1 MAPFRAAALAVLAPI
16 LAVRE
21 ACALKFDAASAKEYP
36 VSKVVT
42 LLKDM
47 QTQLEKEADA
57 DEEVYEK
64 LACWCETNNK
74 GKTKAIADAEAR
86 ISDLDATVEKMAS
99 LSETLKVEIKGLEKE
114 IAANKKS
121 LETATALRTKQKAE
135 FVAEEKE
142 MIESI
147 RALNSA
153 IVVLSKHHEGKGA
166 AFLNNKVVL
175 NALAIAKAQMD
186 KHAVLLQGTITPSQ
200 KRALSS
206 FAQGEDY
213 FDAKPTFNQAYA
225 PQSGQIFGILKQMKE
240 TFEGDLSG
248 SQKEEIASQ
257 KAYDELKE
265 AKETEIAA
273 GEASLDAKTQQL
285 ASTDETLAQAKEE
298 REDTYAS
305 MGADK
310 KFLME
315 LKVKCAMTD
324 KEWEERQKL
333 RQSELV
339 AVAKAISILSS
350 DDARDM
356 FSKTFNPESF
366 VQVRRK
372 TNSDRRAQAVN
383 ALRTVASSNPKI
395 AAIATAMRL
404 DPFPK
409 VKKAIDDM
417 VSALLKEKE
426 DEIEHKAYCTDE
438 FHENE
443 KSTQKK
449 LHTKTKLENKIA
461 ALETTIKEQTAAI
474 ETLTS
479 EITDLEAQRKRAG
492 EDRKAERAEY
502 EGVIADQK
510 ETQSLL
516 NQALSVLKDVYS
528 TPTLL
533 LQKQKRSGQAPP
545 PGFSEYGKQEASTGI
560 LMMIEQIIA
569 DAKAMEAEA
578 THAEQ
583 NAQDA
588 YTKFVQTTNESIKA
602 KTDAKTDL
610 EGAKADSK
618 KEKTEAEVAQRRRR
632 RPRLIPR

>member
-1 MAPFRAAALAVLAPI
+1 
-16 LAVRE
+16 
-21 ACALKFDAASAKEYP
+21 
-36 VSKVVT
+36 
-42 LLKDM
+42 
-47 QTQLEKEADA
+47 
-57 DEEVYEK
+57 
-64 LACWCETNNK
+64 
-74 GKTKAIADAEAR
+74 
-86 ISDLDATVEKMAS
+86 
-99 LSETLKVEIKGLEKE
+99 VEIKGLEKE

-121 LETATALRTKQKAE
+121 LEVATALREKQKAE
-135 FVAEEKE
+135 FIGEEKE
-142 MIESI
+142 MVESI

-153 IVVLSKHHEGKGA
+153 VVVLSKHNDGA
-166 AFLNNKVVL
+166 SFLNNKVVL
-175 NALAIAKAQMD
+175 NALAIAKAQMQ
-186 KHAVLLQGTITPSQ
+186 KHAVLLQASITPSQ
-200 KRALSS
+200 RRVISS
-206 FAQGEDY
+206 LAQGEDY

-240 TFEGDLSG
+240 TFESDLSS
-248 SQKEEIASQ
+248 SQKEEIANQ
-257 KAYDELKE
+257 KAYEELKE

-273 GEASLDAKTQQL
+273 GENSLDAKTQEL
-285 ASTDETLAQAKEE
+285 AKTDETLAQSKEE

-315 LKVKCAMTD
+315 LKVKCSMTD

-333 RQSELV
+333 RQSELE

-350 DDARDM
+350 DEARDQ
-356 FSKTFNPESF
+356 FSKTFNPSLL
-366 VQVRRK
+366 QVARSR
-372 TNSDRRAQAVN
+372 NRDRRGQAVD
-383 ALRTVASSNPKI
+383 ALKKVAASNPKI
-395 AAIATAMRL
+395 AAIATAVRL

-426 DEIEHKAYCTDE
+426 DEIKHKDFCTDE

-443 KSTQKK
+443 KETQKK
-449 LHTKTKLENKIA
+449 VHTKTKLESKIE
-461 ALETTIKEQTAAI
+461 ALTTTIKEQTDAI
-474 ETLTS
+474 DTLTA
-479 EITDLEAQRKRAG
+479 EITDLTTQRKRAG

-516 NQALSVLKDVYS
+516 NQALSVLKDVYKS
-528 TPTLL
+528 PTDAASL
-533 LQKQKRSGQAPP
+533 LQKSKAGQAPP
-545 PGFSEYGKQEASTGI
+545 PGFSSYEKQGAATGI
-560 LMMIEQIIA
+560 VMMIEQIIA

-602 KTDAKTDL
+602 KSDAKTDL
-610 EGAKADSK
+610 EGARASSK
-618 KEKTEAEVAQRRRR
+618 QEKTEAKSELDGTIGELEGLSNTKGALHKECDFTLKNFDVRQEARDQEIDALRKAKAF
-632 RPRLIPR
+632 LSGMKAE